1 MSVKDIVDTWDIEE
15 QLIDDFLIQT
25 KNIKSGFSCH
35 LCKHLH
41 KGDLTCDAFPD
52 AIPND
57 ILSSIIDHRK
67 PFPNDNGIMF
77 EPKNGD
83 QG

>member
-1 MSVKDIVDTWDIEE
+1 MSVKDIVQTWDIEE
-15 QLIDDFLIQT
+15 QLIDDFLVQM
-25 KNIKSGFSCH
+25 KNMESGFSCT

-41 KGDLTCDAFPD
+41 SDEISCDAFPD

-57 ILSSIIDHRK
+57 IQSSVIDHRK

-77 EPKNGD
+77 EPKD
-83 QG
+83 DD